1 MFLKHLIF
9 CVGDECNK
17 NCSYC
22 FEKHNKRYEFPH
34 TLTDDMREWLSKN
47 ITKFN
52 RLAIVGGETLLY
64 LDTVYE
70 LLSLAPIY
78 MNKMVI
84 TNGTL
89 LTDEIVNRLNQ
100 YNATVQIS
108 HDGKLTKELRGFD
121 ILSTNLEVIKKVN
134 NLSIVSTITSKNLS
148 IVDNYLY
155 IKNLLQDKDFKYA
168 FNIYMNKSMDDDLLV
183 GFDYDILRK
192 ELIEIQILYNDILF
206 NRLSYAKNRDDVLG
220 TQLLLNGDIIELKT
234 AKKYG
239 NIIYDKEEDIID
251 RINNDFTY
259 CKSCQYDAVC
269 FGKRQLANEHICK
282 TFKAI
287 YEAKEYIEK
296 NGARLFDKLHRN
308 GY

>member
-1 MFLKHLIF
+1 MFLKHLVF

-34 TLTDDMREWLSKN
+34 TLTDDMRKWLSEN

-52 RLAIVGGETLLY
+52 RLTIVGGETLLY
-64 LDTVYE
+64 LDTIYE
-70 LLSLAPIY
+70 LLDLAPLY
-78 MNKMVI
+78 MKKMVI

-89 LTDEIVNRLNQ
+89 LTNNIVDKLNS
-100 YNATVQIS
+100 YNTTIQIS
-108 HDGKLTKELRGFD
+108 HDGELTNELRGFD
-121 ILSTNLEVIKKVN
+121 VLSTNLDVIKRIED
-134 NLSIVSTITSKNLS
+134 LSVVSTITAKNLS
-148 IVDNYLY
+148 IVNNYQY
-155 IKNLLQDKDFKYA
+155 IKNILQDKEFKYS
-168 FNIYMNKSMDDDLLV
+168 FNIYMNKSMEDDLLV
-183 GFDYDILRK
+183 GFDYGMLRK
-192 ELIEIQILYNDILF
+192 QLIEIHVLYSDKLS
-206 NRLSYAKNRDDVLG
+206 NRLSYYKNRDDVLG
-220 TQLLLNGDIIELKT
+220 TQLLLNGDVIELKT

-251 RINNDFTY
+251 RINADFTH
-259 CKSCQYDAVC
+259 CISCQYDAVC

-296 NGARLFDKLHRN
+296 NGAELFAKLHRN